1 MILICNPSVSWAGAW
16 GLSIQNS
23 DLILVSDRTYG
34 LFLLNFEKP
43 PNVSEETYFLFSN
56 PAQNYIYFYK
66 EHMGL
71 ANYTLNIFS
80 SLGALVDQFYVNKEY
95 QRIDLS
101 KYSTG
106 LYLIEYR
113 SNFDSN
119 TFNVKFFVE

>member
-1 MILICNPSVSWAGAW
+1 
-16 GLSIQNS
+16 
-23 DLILVSDRTYG
+23 
-34 LFLLNFEKP
+34 
-43 PNVSEETYFLFSN
+43 
-56 PAQNYIYFYK
+56 
-66 EHMGL
+66 MGI

-113 SNFDSN
+113 SKFDSD
-119 TFNVKFFVE
+119 TFNIKFFVE

>member
-1 MILICNPSVSWAGAW
+1 
-16 GLSIQNS
+16 
-23 DLILVSDRTYG
+23 
-34 LFLLNFEKP
+34 
-43 PNVSEETYFLFSN
+43 
-56 PAQNYIYFYK
+56 
-66 EHMGL
+66 MGL

-80 SLGALVDQFYVNKEY
+80 SLCALVDQFYVNKEY

-113 SNFDSN
+113 SNFDFN

>member
-1 MILICNPSVSWAGAW
+1 MAYKILFLIVSSKRVISCATSEIFD
-16 GLSIQNS
+16 LS

-43 PNVSEETYFLFSN
+43 PNVSEEPYFLFPN

-80 SLGALVDQFYVNKEY
+80 SLGVLFDQFYVNKEY

-101 KYSTG
+101 KYST
-106 LYLIEYR
+106 R
-113 SNFDSN
+113 MS
-119 TFNVKFFVE
+119 

>member
-1 MILICNPSVSWAGAW
+1 
-16 GLSIQNS
+16 
-23 DLILVSDRTYG
+23 
-34 LFLLNFEKP
+34 
-43 PNVSEETYFLFSN
+43 
-56 PAQNYIYFYK
+56 
-66 EHMGL
+66 MGL

-80 SLGALVDQFYVNKEY
+80 SLGVLVDQFYVNKEY

-119 TFNVKFFVE
+119 TFNIKFFVE

>member
-1 MILICNPSVSWAGAW
+1 
-16 GLSIQNS
+16 
-23 DLILVSDRTYG
+23 
-34 LFLLNFEKP
+34 
-43 PNVSEETYFLFSN
+43 
-56 PAQNYIYFYK
+56 
-66 EHMGL
+66 MGL

-119 TFNVKFFVE
+119 TFNIKFFVE